1 MLFWK
6 WKRRLL
12 FFVVC
17 RLYRLILSVLVYEMR
32 VDARTA
38 YQLRSVCVALQ
49 ALVDAF
55 VGEEFDSE
63 ELDVLICQARF
74 EIDKLTEV

>member
-1 MLFWK
+1 M
-6 WKRRLL
+6 
-12 FFVVC
+12 VC

-49 ALVDAF
+49 ALADAF
-55 VGEEFDSE
+55 VDEEFDSE